1 MGRTLWGV
9 DLDESPAGGLIERL
23 LTDEELA
30 MLADG
35 GQPPGDEDD
44 ENDDRESEAEN
55 DESDDVDPDLDDIA
69 GDADAGADEFAW
81 EGESASTFGA
91 DGPPDSDESG
101 GLREKITGTRMLLLK
116 AAVALAVLAVV
127 AVLVWKYLGRFVEAA
142 PVPDR
147 LRGSSDG
154 STSVGD
160 DGPDVDEDAPSARRR
175 AKTPGV
181 AGDEDESDEREEDL
195 TETFEDL
202 AEHASVD
209 DEDEDDVDDSEDT
222 DTEDAGRAVDDDVDV
237 GALVGLA
244 ALALI
249 AAVVRK
255 FGERPERDPLVDG
268 ADDE

>member
-1 MGRTLWGV
+1 
-9 DLDESPAGGLIERL
+9 
-23 LTDEELA
+23 
-30 MLADG
+30 
-35 GQPPGDEDD
+35 
-44 ENDDRESEAEN
+44 
-55 DESDDVDPDLDDIA
+55 
-69 GDADAGADEFAW
+69 
-81 EGESASTFGA
+81 
-91 DGPPDSDESG
+91 
-101 GLREKITGTRMLLLK
+101 MLLLK

-147 LRGSSDG
+147 LSGSSDG

-160 DGPDVDEDAPSARRR
+160 DGPDIDDDAPPARRR
-175 AKTPGV
+175 AKTPGA
-181 AGDEDESDEREEDL
+181 AGGEDESDEREEDL

-209 DEDEDDVDDSEDT
+209 DEDEDDADDSD
-222 DTEDAGRAVDDDVDV
+222 DADAEDAGRAVDDDVDV